1 VGTTAQGSC
10 VHQPETP
17 SNPARNCK
25 LFGLTSS
32 HLMEKPSPQ
41 ELKLVDGFSFLGL
54 GRTEGKGHNMKSVAL
69 PLVLFLAFLPGCT
82 PDSAS
87 EVEAE
92 TESSQVE
99 AIETLEAPDA
109 IAIDEEP
116 GETAAESP
124 APEADQEPAPEAD
137 QDPAP
142 EADSESVPES
152 DPEPVEEELA
162 DDSIPVLPV
171 VDEIVFSCRNS
182 RLTAEVHA
190 KIPGTKGSEGRFNWG
205 IDSITA
211 YRKNEYGAELDHEM
225 KWDGKYDPE
234 KDKWVSAEASISGAR
249 YKDIGDNVRFLIE
262 GRDANGNDVTLAV
275 NQEHG
280 TNC

>member
-1 VGTTAQGSC
+1 
-10 VHQPETP
+10 
-17 SNPARNCK
+17 
-25 LFGLTSS
+25 
-32 HLMEKPSPQ
+32 M
-41 ELKLVDGFSFLGL
+41 
-54 GRTEGKGHNMKSVAL
+54 
-69 PLVLFLAFLPGCT
+69 
-82 PDSAS
+82 
-87 EVEAE
+87 
-92 TESSQVE
+92 
-99 AIETLEAPDA
+99 
-109 IAIDEEP
+109 
-116 GETAAESP
+116 
-124 APEADQEPAPEAD
+124 
-137 QDPAP
+137 
-142 EADSESVPES
+142 
-152 DPEPVEEELA
+152 
-162 DDSIPVLPV
+162 
-171 VDEIVFSCRNS
+171 FSCRNS

>member
-1 VGTTAQGSC
+1 
-10 VHQPETP
+10 
-17 SNPARNCK
+17 
-25 LFGLTSS
+25 
-32 HLMEKPSPQ
+32 MEKPSPQ

-54 GRTEGKGHNMKSVAL
+54 SSTEGKGHNMKSVAL

-82 PDSAS
+82 PDSAG

-124 APEADQEPAPEAD
+124 APEADQDPAPEAD